1 MRNITL
7 AQAVHKVTWLMLGF
21 TGVIV
26 AAIVLTS
33 IVDAH
38 DDDSADSGATGT
50 ELDTVTV
57 LRQVWAETY
66 SPCAEILK
74 IAETGE
80 ESGDLRELGMFVS
93 VSGLPPIHSSR
104 FQRCVSNGLTG
115 EVALSFLINDEL
127 TLVIS
132 NSEHEREA
140 LIDKLELTSQ
150 ATGLQIVD
158 DISPGS
164 EMRSSVYRNDPTD
177 ASAVIGT
184 SSFSINDLLRS
195 EDR

>member
-7 AQAVHKVTWLMLGF
+7 AHTVHKVTWLMLGF
-21 TGVIV
+21 AGVIA

-38 DDDSADSGATGT
+38 DDDSSGNGAT
-50 ELDTVTV
+50 EPKPDTVT
-57 LRQVWAETY
+57 LYRRISEETY

-104 FQRCVSNGLTG
+104 FQRCISNGLTG

-158 DISPGS
+158 DIPPGS

-177 ASAVIGT
+177 VSAVIGT
-184 SSFSINDLLRS
+184 SSFSINDLLRN
-195 EDR
+195 EER